1 MTYRTFVTPL
11 LAAAATCAIAFGAAA
26 QETRIS
32 AINFLPNNQSL
43 GIPLVEFVD
52 EVNKAGKGVI
62 QIEIKPFGA
71 IPVFEMGNAIKNGV
85 ADLANLPATFYQ
97 NLLPVGDAIKM
108 ATKSF
113 EEIRKN
119 GGYAFYNQLH
129 NDKVNAEIVGFY
141 GEAVQF
147 HLYLRDKKIEAAN
160 LDGLKLR
167 VTPIY
172 RAVFRALGAQVVVMP
187 PPEVATAL
195 ERGVVDG
202 YGWPLWDIK
211 GPGWERYTKYRVEP
225 GFYQV
230 IGAFI
235 MNLDRWKS
243 LRADQRAVLARVG
256 QAYESEFAARAAVKN
271 AAYAKE
277 QADAGVQ
284 VIKLAGAEADK
295 FLKAAYD
302 AGWEEHLKADPDNAA
317 KLRAFITK

>member
-1 MTYRTFVTPL
+1 MTPFLAGAVVGLAT
-11 LAAAATCAIAFGAAA
+11 AAASA
-26 QETRIS
+26 QETKLS
-32 AINFLPNNQSL
+32 ALNFIPNNQSL

-52 EVNKAGKGVI
+52 RVNSAGKGVV

-85 ADLANLPATFYQ
+85 ADMANLPATFYQ

-108 ATKSF
+108 ITTSF
-113 EEIRKN
+113 DAFRKN
-119 GGYAFYNQLH
+119 GGFEFYNGLH
-129 NDKVNAEIVGFY
+129 NQKVNAEIVGFY
-141 GEAVQF
+141 GATVEF
-147 HLYLRDKKIEAAN
+147 HLYLRDKKIDKAD
-160 LDGLKLR
+160 LTGLKLR

-172 RAVFRALGAQVVVMP
+172 RAMFRALGAQVVVMP

-235 MNLDRWKS
+235 MNLDKWKS
-243 LRADQRAVLARVG
+243 LREDQRAVLSRVG
-256 QAYESEFAARAAVKN
+256 REYEAAFPSLAAPRN
-271 AAYAKE
+271 TAYAKQ

-284 VIKLAGAEADK
+284 VIKLEGGERAK
-295 FLKAAYD
+295 YLKAAYD
-302 AGWEEHLKADPDNAA
+302 AGWEEHLNADRENAT